1 MQYNDV
7 HLFIFTLII
16 REQNDESDHEEVELL
31 LEAYAAD
38 LNQISA
44 EVSRMKAA
52 LDDTDDFVDT
62 HLSTMRNKIIR
73 LSLFMDMGMF
83 SLGFAALAA
92 GNFNQI
98 HLKCSTHLDPYFCR
112 GLQKFFFEK
121 LMSIVFD

>member
-1 MQYNDV
+1 MI
-7 HLFIFTLII
+7 L
-16 REQNDESDHEEVELL
+16 RETNDESDHEEVELL

-38 LNQISA
+38 LNQISS

-92 GNFNQI
+92 GNFNQVQFER
-98 HLKCSTHLDPYFCR
+98 LTLFVFRYFETLLLR
-112 GLQKFFFEK
+112 TQ
-121 LMSIVFD
+121 

>member
-1 MQYNDV
+1 MV
-7 HLFIFTLII
+7 IFILITS
-16 REQNDESDHEEVELL
+16 EKNDESDHEEVELL

-38 LNQISA
+38 LNQISS

-92 GNFNQI
+92 GNFTQS
-98 HLKCSTHLDPYFCR
+98 STCVL
-112 GLQKFFFEK
+112 
-121 LMSIVFD
+121 IVN